1 MSPEFIPFK
10 HTSNLHLTT
19 HYNLLNFNCRLLSH
33 DEETNIYKIYFEFEA
48 SHIED
53 HLLVSKKFTNIR
65 KYVENKINLLMRNL
79 IKRLY

>member
-19 HYNLLNFNCRLLSH
+19 HYNLLISH

-53 HLLVSKKFTNIR
+53 HLLVTKKFTNIR